1 MHEGGGR
8 ESMNFDSFN
17 RCLDII
23 RNNGGSKRKVL
34 RNLEKAFG
42 DREQN
47 LRRWLRGEPCR
58 FISDLTGERK
68 GIRIGDDREAIY
80 YFLLFCKRIR
90 NGKTVSDDFRDYLS
104 YLISRS
110 IYGKNEDVEKEKS
123 CDG

>member
-1 MHEGGGR
+1 
-8 ESMNFDSFN
+8 MNFDSFN
-17 RCLDII
+17 RCLDVI

-58 FISDLTGERK
+58 FLSDLTGERK
-68 GIRIGDDREAIY
+68 EIRIGDDREAIY

-110 IYGKNEDVEKEKS
+110 IYGENEDVEKEKS